1 MQKITLYEF
10 QRDYGNISVSPDK
23 PDCEYQTS
31 YRLIADEGMI
41 LTDTNGYT
49 AKVIDTDTP
58 ELWSEVEAPKE
69 ETEDEVDEPLPEP
82 EPTTEEILNALLGVT
97 KNE

>member
-1 MQKITLYEF
+1 MQKITLYTF
-10 QRDYGNISVSPDK
+10 VRDDGNISVSPNK

-58 ELWSEVEAPKE
+58 EEWNEVEAPEE
-69 ETEDEVDEPLPEP
+69 ETEDDVPEPLPEV
-82 EPTTEEILNALLGVT
+82 EPTTEEILDAMLGVT
-97 KNE
+97 E